1 MKLRKP
7 DYYDRFHCIA
17 GACKDSCCI
26 GWEIDVDT
34 DRMEAYSN
42 VSGELG
48 ERLKQCI
55 DWENGHFILQGNE
68 ERCPFLNGENLC
80 DLIIGLGEESLC
92 EICREHPRYYE
103 WYANLTEAGVGLC
116 CEEAARLVLECEAP
130 AGFVVEEISENGRSE
145 DEPSMPGLPDV
156 DMSGEEESI
165 EETTGDD
172 AETLEVLMNARE
184 TAYKILQNRAISIW
198 ARLELFLTYVD
209 ELQDGIDFGN
219 LNEIEESAE
228 YYRNLKPEDEDGC
241 KTELVIEEADGFEA
255 ESDTNTQAVL
265 CEMIQVCRELEP
277 IDESWPETLGELEE
291 LLDSCEHFEML
302 EAKMEQ
308 EYAERDYEYE
318 HLAVYF
324 VYRYFMKC
332 RRDGDLYS
340 KGLLAVF
347 FVYLVHLLD
356 VLVYAK
362 TGTLSKMDRGRNAK
376 NCSKEIEYSEENLA
390 QLAEMFWERETVS
403 LECFRSLLLYKSR

>member
-1 MKLRKP
+1 
-7 DYYDRFHCIA
+7 
-17 GACKDSCCI
+17 
-26 GWEIDVDT
+26 
-34 DRMEAYSN
+34 
-42 VSGELG
+42 
-48 ERLKQCI
+48 
-55 DWENGHFILQGNE
+55 
-68 ERCPFLNGENLC
+68 
-80 DLIIGLGEESLC
+80 
-92 EICREHPRYYE
+92 
-103 WYANLTEAGVGLC
+103 
-116 CEEAARLVLECEAP
+116 
-130 AGFVVEEISENGRSE
+130 
-145 DEPSMPGLPDV
+145 
-156 DMSGEEESI
+156 
-165 EETTGDD
+165 
-172 AETLEVLMNARE
+172 
-184 TAYKILQNRAISIW
+184 
-198 ARLELFLTYVD
+198 
-209 ELQDGIDFGN
+209 
-219 LNEIEESAE
+219 
-228 YYRNLKPEDEDGC
+228 
-241 KTELVIEEADGFEA
+241 
-255 ESDTNTQAVL
+255 
-265 CEMIQVCRELEP
+265 MIQVCWELEP